1 MENQARRGREKE
13 LPRLQE
19 ESRHRT
25 RCVQEDERVRREQ
38 LLCHRGNQSQSCQR
52 RNHRN
57 YWAKDVGRRLFLS
70 DICLLHLQ
78 CRQSEVDLRTSIVD
92 TLRNQLLLNQ
102 LLTQDR
108 SQCLEEDQ
116 VDHGK
121 SLYILNQERKR
132 PLSLNVEN
140 LDAHRKRRLI
150 SRVRRHL
157 NQHRVE
163 IVHSGELKLLHLL
176 LLKIPSRL
184 VIRTE
189 LIRKEVVADPE
200 DEFTNLRN
208 IVRAVISRGSTVSVK
223 LLPF

>member
-1 MENQARRGREKE
+1 MDWDTPSPAELKIDTSPEEQISIGEPGPSRPRERTPPPPRRIPSPNKV
-13 LPRLQE
+13 
-19 ESRHRT
+19 RT
-25 RCVQEDERVRREQ
+25 RRRAREEGTTSVPS
-38 LLCHRGNQSQSCQR
+38 GNQSQSCQR

-132 PLSLNVEN
+132 PLNLNAGN
-140 LDAHRKRRLI
+140 LDVPPKKKTDQQSSAAPQPAPRRNRPQRRAETPPPIATQNPITTRDSDGNSFGRK
-150 SRVRRHL
+150 
-157 NQHRVE
+157 
-163 IVHSGELKLLHLL
+163 
-176 LLKIPSRL
+176 
-184 VIRTE
+184 
-189 LIRKEVVADPE
+189 
-200 DEFTNLRN
+200 
-208 IVRAVISRGSTVSVK
+208 
-223 LLPF
+223 